1 MANYAI
7 YKDTVITNVVFAE
20 SKEIVEILTGMNAI
34 ETDGSPWIG
43 WTLVNDEW
51 VAPITEVTVNSEQSD
66 EIVAQED

>member
-20 SKEIVEILTGMNAI
+20 SKEIVETLTGMNAI
-34 ETDGSPWIG
+34 ETDGSPWTG

-66 EIVAQED
+66 EIVA

>member
-20 SKEIVEILTGMNAI
+20 SKEIVETLTGMNAI

-43 WTLVNDEW
+43 WILVNGEW
-51 VAPITEVTVNSEQSD
+51 VAPITEVIVNSEQSD
-66 EIVAQED
+66 EIVVQEV